1 MATHVFNRNHGLQ
14 AHPFFEVNPYHG
26 RRLKR
31 RRFRGAFTQYT
42 NFLCANKNT
51 AIPEIASLKDGGKG
65 NTSEEDIP
73 FEYSLADSFF
83 AVK

>member
-1 MATHVFNRNHGLQ
+1 VEARLLRIKIKDELQAVAVSVTNRNHGLQ

-42 NFLCANKNT
+42 LR
-51 AIPEIASLKDGGKG
+51 IPPSQR
-65 NTSEEDIP
+65 
-73 FEYSLADSFF
+73 
-83 AVK
+83 